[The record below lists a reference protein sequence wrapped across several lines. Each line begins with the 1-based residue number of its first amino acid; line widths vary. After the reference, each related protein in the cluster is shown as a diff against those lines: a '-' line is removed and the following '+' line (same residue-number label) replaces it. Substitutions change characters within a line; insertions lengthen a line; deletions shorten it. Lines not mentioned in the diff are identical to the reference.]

1 MSSINNKLERVRKP
15 RVHIKYD
22 IETDGGKIEKELP
35 FVVGVMG
42 DYSGTPTEPLK
53 PLKERKFTNI
63 DRDNFN
69 DVMQRQ
75 HPGVKLRVDNMLENS
90 NSEQNQESKSQLSV
104 ELKFTSL
111 DDFEP
116 ESIVNQVPE
125 LRKLKEARD
134 KLRDLL
140 SKSDRSDQL
149 EAILEATLKDPAKLA
164 SLADELGLTKTPE

>member
-22 IETDGGKIEKELP
+22 IETEGGKIEKELP

-75 HPGVKLRVDNMLENS
+75 NPGVKLRVDNKLENS
-90 NSEQNQESKSQLSV
+90 DESKSELNV
-104 ELKFTSL
+104 ELKFNTL
-111 DDFEP
+111 EDFEP

-125 LRKLKEARD
+125 LSKLKEARD

-149 EAILEATLKDPAKLA
+149 EAILEATLKDPKKL
-164 SLADELGLTKTPE
+164 SDLADELGLVSK